1 MIPLAGFATF
11 ARKAPVTMVRGPLF
25 GPDAWMTNHQYAVPK
40 STTKQKP
47 SKTCLW
53 TILLLALSASAPS
66 HAQEPQSQQEDS
78 KAVSTRTF
86 LGLGRMPDAKVAAEG
101 AKVFSAT
108 CGFCHGADARG
119 ASGPDL
125 LRSAIVLDDNQGEL
139 IGQTVH
145 QGRPAKGMPA
155 FPSLTDEQIR
165 EIAEYLHLQVELA
178 ANRGT
183 YKPINVVT
191 GDAKAGEAYFNG
203 AGKCNTC
210 HSVSGDL
217 AHIGTKMSPSDLQ
230 QEFLY
235 PAKPST
241 TKVTV
246 TLKDGTRVTGT
257 LKHLDDFY
265 VALNDAEGNYHSI
278 PLDKGVSVDV
288 EDKLRFHR
296 QMLDSYTNQQM
307 HDLTAYLVTLK

>member
-1 MIPLAGFATF
+1 M
-11 ARKAPVTMVRGPLF
+11 M
-25 GPDAWMTNHQYAVPK
+25 NHLYAVQEVVTKPK
-40 STTKQKP
+40 RPKI
-47 SKTCLW
+47 CVW
-53 TILLLALSASAPS
+53 TILLLLVSASAQS
-66 HAQEPQSQQEDS
+66 YAQEPQSQHQEDS

-101 AKVFSAT
+101 AKVFSST
-108 CGFCHGADARG
+108 CGFCHGVDARG

-155 FPSLTDEQIR
+155 FPSLTDEQIH

-183 YKPINVVT
+183 YKPLNVVT
-191 GDAKAGEAYFNG
+191 GDAKAGESYFNG

-217 AHIGTKMSPSDLQ
+217 AHIGAKMSPPDLQ
-230 QEFLY
+230 QDFLY
-235 PAKPST
+235 PAKPAT
-241 TKVTV
+241 AKVTV
-246 TLKDGTRVTGT
+246 TLKDGTQISGT

-278 PLDKGVSVDV
+278 ALEKGVSVNV
-288 EDKLRFHR
+288 EDKLLTHR

>member
-1 MIPLAGFATF
+1 M
-11 ARKAPVTMVRGPLF
+11 
-25 GPDAWMTNHQYAVPK
+25 NYQYAGPECAV
-40 STTKQKP
+40 SGEVTKQKSP
-47 SKTCLW
+47 KSCVW
-53 TILLLALSASAPS
+53 TILLLLISAFAPAY
-66 HAQEPQSQQEDS
+66 AQEPQSQPQEDS

-86 LGLGRMPDAKVAAEG
+86 LGLGRMPDAKLAAEG
-101 AKVFSAT
+101 AKIFSST

-119 ASGPDL
+119 ATGPDL

-183 YKPINVVT
+183 YKPLNVVT
-191 GDAKAGEAYFNG
+191 GDAKAGEGYFNG

-217 AHIGTKMSPSDLQ
+217 AHIGAKMSPADLQ
-230 QEFLY
+230 QDFLY
-235 PAKPST
+235 PAKPSA

-246 TLKDGTRVTGT
+246 TLKDGTRISGT

-265 VALNDAEGNYHSI
+265 VALNDAEGSYHSI
-278 PLDKGVSVDV
+278 ALEKGISVDV
-288 EDKLRFHR
+288 EDKLLFHR

-307 HDLTAYLVTLK
+307 HDLTAYLVTVK